1 MDYKQTAAEILK
13 YVGTE
18 KNVAQLEHCSTR
30 LRFTL
35 NDQKK
40 VNEEKLKAV
49 PGVMGVVRSN
59 QFQIIIGNDVV
70 EVYDALLKMIDFKDQ
85 QTAAA
90 PAEKQKLSKTALDFL
105 IGIFQPLVP
114 AIAGAGVLKSIL
126 ILLVAMHVMDDGG
139 ALYKILVSISD
150 ATFYFLPMMVAVTT
164 ANKLKS
170 NRLVAIAAVGVT
182 LLPAVTAMIAEG
194 TSLFGIQLQNIAYNA
209 QVFPAILCV
218 SFLALMERL
227 MNKVS
232 PKPIRIFFVPMV
244 ALAVTVPVTRCS

>member
-1 MDYKQTAAEILK
+1 MMDPAFLFSCLGARGRKAYLKQPGDLAIMEEKSMDYKHTAAEILK

-40 VNEEKLKAV
+40 VDEDKLKAV

-70 EVYDALLKMIDFKDQ
+70 EVYDALLKMIDFNDQ
-85 QTAAA
+85 TTPAA
-90 PAEKQKLSKTALDFL
+90 PAEKQKLGKMALDFL

-126 ILLVAMHVMDDGG
+126 ILLVALHVM
-139 ALYKILVSISD
+139 
-150 ATFYFLPMMVAVTT
+150 
-164 ANKLKS
+164 
-170 NRLVAIAAVGVT
+170 
-182 LLPAVTAMIAEG
+182 E
-194 TSLFGIQLQNIAYNA
+194 
-209 QVFPAILCV
+209 
-218 SFLALMERL
+218 
-227 MNKVS
+227 
-232 PKPIRIFFVPMV
+232 
-244 ALAVTVPVTRCS
+244 